1 MESIKGF
8 DWTELADVWG
18 ITVDKTISYIKKC
31 EDSTCQ
37 FVTEPWS
44 EELEE
49 KHPAG
54 VVKTE
59 KYMKEFV
66 NGDFIVRLTD
76 EEDILAEKIKNFLF
90 DNLNED
96 NLKLPK
102 DIKEDLVTF
111 LNKLAD
117 STHHGDKEIIKAIA
131 KSEDFTLVTW
141 TCRNIRSLWC

>member
-1 MESIKGF
+1 MESIKGW
-8 DWTELADVWG
+8 DWMELADVWG

-31 EDSTCQ
+31 EDGNCQ

-44 EELEE
+44 GGLDE

-54 VVKTE
+54 IVKTE
-59 KYMKEFV
+59 TYMKEFV
-66 NGDFIVRLTD
+66 NGDFVVRLTD
-76 EEDILAEKIKNFLF
+76 EEDILAEKIKDFLF

-111 LNKLAD
+111 LTKL
-117 STHHGDKEIIKAIA
+117 SEGTQHGSAEIIGTIA
-131 KSEDFTLVTW
+131 KAPDFTLVHW
-141 TCRNIRSLWC
+141 VCRNLEALWG